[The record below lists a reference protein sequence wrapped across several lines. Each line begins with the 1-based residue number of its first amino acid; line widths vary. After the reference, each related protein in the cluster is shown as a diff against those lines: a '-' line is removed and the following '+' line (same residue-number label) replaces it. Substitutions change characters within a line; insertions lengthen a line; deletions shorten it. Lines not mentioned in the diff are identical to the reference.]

1 MVNRMLLFSVAA
13 LSSLAKCSPPSVPKS
28 AASCEADI
36 ASLSWKISDFEWRTG
51 YITWSYSIGV
61 GPAPPPPPTQ
71 SYICGE
77 AMLRMNITSISTK
90 PGDDTGALLDQ
101 EMSIPC
107 IEQTNDAKLANITDM
122 KDYNAGPWGPPPFSP
137 HWFTCD
143 AGSQLFIYPNGTID
157 PWAGM
162 RQTGNLTTRI
172 RMDPVEMTI
181 EIGQSW
187 ACDADDGESGYV
199 SVSESIST
207 CHFLPETAAWPLD
220 TDFSSSF
227 TGGKLRLLA
236 LRTYLLLCAG
246 AALISSLMRIS
257 LSTRPSCMGRDC
269 MPLYSTAAC
278 VRAQSLLLRHGHC
291 GRR

>member
-1 MVNRMLLFSVAA
+1 
-13 LSSLAKCSPPSVPKS
+13 
-28 AASCEADI
+28 
-36 ASLSWKISDFEWRTG
+36 
-51 YITWSYSIGV
+51 
-61 GPAPPPPPTQ
+61 
-71 SYICGE
+71 
-77 AMLRMNITSISTK
+77 MLRMNITSISTK

-187 ACDADDGESGYV
+187 ACDADDGESGGQV
-199 SVSESIST
+199 EITGIANLPPLVCRGRSNLEPDANFLINSPVMHGPGLHAAVLNGSV
-207 CHFLPETAAWPLD
+207 
-220 TDFSSSF
+220 
-227 TGGKLRLLA
+227 
-236 LRTYLLLCAG
+236 CAG
-246 AALISSLMRIS
+246 PEFIVKARTL
-257 LSTRPSCMGRDC
+257 RPS
-269 MPLYSTAAC
+269 
-278 VRAQSLLLRHGHC
+278 LR
-291 GRR
+291 RLWD